1 MKRAIALIMS
11 LALAAC
17 GLSACGDATGFSDG
31 EKLSKDYTRSTDPS
45 VSYNYNDGVTDAP
58 MSYNVYASSITNF
71 ELKLFRNYF
80 SQMSD
85 KTKSSVLAPAGTALQ
100 LSLLLNG
107 ASGDT
112 KNEISLALG
121 KDLTVDNINQC
132 SSYFKSRME
141 AVSKNGNG
149 EIDELSGK
157 KQEASESEYIK
168 LGSSLYF
175 NDTSDVKTGFLQTNA
190 SYYDSDVFR
199 FMFSDENAVSKV
211 NKSLSGFT
219 SENAFDIIDKNDCL
233 FSVAAS
239 DISDLWLEKYAKSDI
254 EKGTFKSSGG
264 DKSVN
269 FMTSNEFLIKSEK
282 AQGGLKYTA
291 NNPLMFMLVMP
302 DEGISLED
310 YVADFNNLEYFN
322 LLDSVDIT
330 KKVTAEIPEFSIAA
344 EKNAVPLSDALTKSG
359 LYTLFTEDALF
370 KNMTHTDNF
379 MLNEMYEITPEI
391 TVNASGISSSALVAE
406 TRVTELEKMEKT
418 VKFDRPFI
426 FLLIDNESNIP
437 LYIGTVD
444 NI

>member
-17 GLSACGDATGFSDG
+17 GLSACSDATGFSDG

-190 SYYDSDVFR
+190 SYYGSDVFR
-199 FMFSDENAVSKV
+199 FMFSDENTVSKV

-219 SENAFDIIDKNDCL
+219 SENVFESIDKNDCL

-269 FMTSNEFLIKSEK
+269 FMTSNEFSIKSEK
-282 AQGGLKYTA
+282 AQGVLKYTA
-291 NNPLMFMLVMP
+291 KNPLMFMLVMP
-302 DEGISLED
+302 NEGTSLED
-310 YVADFNNLEYFN
+310 YVADFNNLEFFN

-330 KKVTAEIPEFSIAA
+330 KKVTVEIPEFSIAA
-344 EKNAVPLSDALTKSG
+344 EKNAVPLSDTLTKSG

-379 MLNEMYEITPEI
+379 MLNEMYEIIPEI
-391 TVNASGISSSALVAE
+391 TVNASGISNNALVAE
-406 TRVTELEKMEKT
+406 TRVTELEKTEKT